1 MDFDFSEAEQ
11 KFAVEVEQWL
21 VDNHDPEVMD
31 LTRENFSQLADTPAR
46 RAFMKRLAKQG
57 WLGMSWPKQ
66 YGGQG
71 IEGVYEFIL
80 NEALA
85 RHGAPQI
92 GKGVGIIGKTLIRH
106 GNDKLKKEFLPQI
119 LSAEVEFA
127 VGYSE
132 PQAGSDSANMQL
144 KAEKVEGGWN
154 LNGQKMWTTSA
165 HFADWYWVG
174 ARTDPEKKKHD
185 GLSLFLIPMNHPNL
199 EVQSLPTIGKD
210 TTNQVFFEDVFV
222 PEDYMVGKQG
232 SGFRY
237 IAEALD
243 LERFTMFTLSPI
255 EDRSN
260 LLVEWVKAAT
270 RDDEPL
276 RNDVNVRRIIAH
288 IVTDTHVAKGLG
300 KRFLSAAMAGGDKP
314 PSIESSEYK
323 LFTTT
328 LSQRVCKD
336 ALDVTGAAGQIREG
350 QEDAPLA
357 GRFEGAYRATLNE
370 TVGGGSSEI
379 QKNIIARRKLGLP
392 KNF

>member
-1 MDFDFSEAEQ
+1 M
-11 KFAVEVEQWL
+11 
-21 VDNHDPEVMD
+21 
-31 LTRENFSQLADTPAR
+31 
-46 RAFMKRLAKQG
+46 
-57 WLGMSWPKQ
+57 
-66 YGGQG
+66 
-71 IEGVYEFIL
+71 
-80 NEALA
+80 
-85 RHGAPQI
+85 
-92 GKGVGIIGKTLIRH
+92 
-106 GNDKLKKEFLPQI
+106 
-119 LSAEVEFA
+119 
-127 VGYSE
+127 
-132 PQAGSDSANMQL
+132 
-144 KAEKVEGGWN
+144 
-154 LNGQKMWTTSA
+154 
-165 HFADWYWVG
+165 G

-199 EVQSLPTIGKD
+199 EIQSLPTIGKD

-260 LLVEWVKAAT
+260 LLVEWVKSAT

-276 RNDVNVRRIIAH
+276 RNDVNVRRTIAH
-288 IVTDTHVAKGLG
+288 IVTDTHVAKGLS
-300 KRFLSAAMAGGDKP
+300 KRFLSAAMSGGDKP

-350 QEDAPLA
+350 EEDAPLA